1 MIECVQKDPLRKAF
15 KQRFKSDESFRKKV
29 GYKPEKKSIEEYLK
43 WYDEAAKAPGR
54 NIKKKDLEA
63 CVTRCLWERGV
74 YKSRGS
80 KESEVETASGKVLK
94 FKTEDLNPWDASHDA
109 EDVAEDVTTINGF
122 GEASLLIC
130 MKRRLLEKFNIYTY
144 VSDIVLCLNPYM
156 GLPEM
161 TEIMEYPDQKEYK
174 LGTEPT
180 VYATAHIAYH
190 GAINPTADPRN
201 QSCVVSGESGAG
213 KT

>member
-1 MIECVQKDPLRKAF
+1 MASEKAYVYY
-15 KQRFKSDESFRKKV
+15 RSADT
-29 GYKPEKKSIEEYLK
+29 
-43 WYDEAAKAPGR
+43 D
-54 NIKKKDLEA
+54 KKKFK
-63 CVTRCLWERGV
+63 GNV
-74 YKSRGS
+74 YAFRRFSSGT
-80 KESEVETASGKVLK
+80 ESEVETASGKVLK
-94 FKTEDLNPWDASHDA
+94 FKTEDLNPWDPSHDA

-161 TEIMEYPDQKEYK
+161 TEIREYPDQKEYN

-190 GAINPTADPRN
+190 GAMNPTADPRN
-201 QSCVVSGESGAG
+201 QSRVVWIFC
-213 KT
+213 